1 MTFSKSSQK
10 FKYLSASLSL
20 ISIMNFGL
28 LCPQA
33 LAQNQSNP
41 GKNSLS
47 YDPSDASDASDSAAA
62 SDQDKID
69 EAKKILQSMPADKL
83 KRLAQ
88 LTPQLKTGSP
98 SQKLPTVSGTVEIR
112 KPFKLFAQQSLIHHL
127 SFRDTPVREVISEI
141 ARRGKLNIIIDKSVN
156 GKVTGELRDVTL
168 NEAMDSV
175 LASAGLESRK
185 LDGNTVMVGTMQAMV
200 EKGLNRPVARAFK
213 LSYAHPYDV
222 AMILQASVFNRGY
235 VPDFKTVKKLTSNE
249 ENKDGSLTKRS
260 IKSGGI
266 EHSGKVEEE
275 KAKKDEEV
283 DDQTYNVQ
291 EEQQILRDQQ
301 PKVVRGTTRQ
311 QIQEGVGFNN
321 AAIDPGTQQVRQQ
334 QEINADYNVTPNDG
348 GTVVIPDAK
357 GRQIFVVGT
366 EKDMLIAEEAIN
378 ILDRRPK
385 QVHIQASLVELNNQG
400 IRQLGATLN
409 VQGEGLSASVMGN
422 SQAPLLSFLPGL
434 GSTTNNIA
442 NPQLPSIPF
451 TGNNVTP
458 TNAAGAFTGLV
469 GSLLPAAANFNI
481 AGITPSNNSLSSIDF
496 LGLGAG
502 AGGRSNIATIP
513 TALNIR
519 LQMLLQTNKA
529 KLIANPSLVV
539 VDNTEALITI
549 ANEVIHKVTS
559 TVSLGVVTTNVELAK
574 AGIFLNV
581 LPRVTEDGFIRLR
594 LRPQVSTPIGG
605 PQTFGQGNNQTTV
618 TLLSVRD
625 VITQEV
631 RIKDGQTLVIGGL
644 FTEIEQAQLSK
655 VPYLAEAPV
664 LGALFRTTLKGRNR
678 SELMLMITPKLVEE
692 DPESA
697 RLSDSG
703 RSPTL

>member
-1 MTFSKSSQK
+1 
-10 FKYLSASLSL
+10 
-20 ISIMNFGL
+20 
-28 LCPQA
+28 
-33 LAQNQSNP
+33 
-41 GKNSLS
+41 
-47 YDPSDASDASDSAAA
+47 
-62 SDQDKID
+62 
-69 EAKKILQSMPADKL
+69 
-83 KRLAQ
+83 
-88 LTPQLKTGSP
+88 
-98 SQKLPTVSGTVEIR
+98 
-112 KPFKLFAQQSLIHHL
+112 
-127 SFRDTPVREVISEI
+127 
-141 ARRGKLNIIIDKSVN
+141 
-156 GKVTGELRDVTL
+156 
-168 NEAMDSV
+168 
-175 LASAGLESRK
+175 
-185 LDGNTVMVGTMQAMV
+185 
-200 EKGLNRPVARAFK
+200 
-213 LSYAHPYDV
+213 
-222 AMILQASVFNRGY
+222 
-235 VPDFKTVKKLTSNE
+235 
-249 ENKDGSLTKRS
+249 
-260 IKSGGI
+260 
-266 EHSGKVEEE
+266 
-275 KAKKDEEV
+275 
-283 DDQTYNVQ
+283 
-291 EEQQILRDQQ
+291 
-301 PKVVRGTTRQ
+301 
-311 QIQEGVGFNN
+311 
-321 AAIDPGTQQVRQQ
+321 
-334 QEINADYNVTPNDG
+334 
-348 GTVVIPDAK
+348 
-357 GRQIFVVGT
+357 
-366 EKDMLIAEEAIN
+366 

-434 GSTTNNIA
+434 GSTTNNVA

-458 TNAAGAFTGLV
+458 TNAAGAFTGLI

>member
-249 ENKDGSLTKRS
+249 ATKDGDSTKRTRE
-260 IKSGGI
+260 SGGV
-266 EHSGKVEEE
+266 EHSGTVKEQNL
-275 KAKKDEEV
+275 KSDEDV
-283 DDQTYNVQ
+283 DDQVYNV
-291 EEQQILRDQQ
+291 
-301 PKVVRGTTRQ
+301 
-311 QIQEGVGFNN
+311 
-321 AAIDPGTQQVRQQ
+321 
-334 QEINADYNVTPNDG
+334 
-348 GTVVIPDAK
+348 
-357 GRQIFVVGT
+357 
-366 EKDMLIAEEAIN
+366 
-378 ILDRRPK
+378 
-385 QVHIQASLVELNNQG
+385 
-400 IRQLGATLN
+400 
-409 VQGEGLSASVMGN
+409 
-422 SQAPLLSFLPGL
+422 
-434 GSTTNNIA
+434 
-442 NPQLPSIPF
+442 
-451 TGNNVTP
+451 
-458 TNAAGAFTGLV
+458 
-469 GSLLPAAANFNI
+469 
-481 AGITPSNNSLSSIDF
+481 
-496 LGLGAG
+496 
-502 AGGRSNIATIP
+502 
-513 TALNIR
+513 
-519 LQMLLQTNKA
+519 
-529 KLIANPSLVV
+529 
-539 VDNTEALITI
+539 
-549 ANEVIHKVTS
+549 
-559 TVSLGVVTTNVELAK
+559 
-574 AGIFLNV
+574 
-581 LPRVTEDGFIRLR
+581 
-594 LRPQVSTPIGG
+594 
-605 PQTFGQGNNQTTV
+605 
-618 TLLSVRD
+618 
-625 VITQEV
+625 
-631 RIKDGQTLVIGGL
+631 
-644 FTEIEQAQLSK
+644 
-655 VPYLAEAPV
+655 
-664 LGALFRTTLKGRNR
+664 
-678 SELMLMITPKLVEE
+678 
-692 DPESA
+692 
-697 RLSDSG
+697 
-703 RSPTL
+703 

>member
-1 MTFSKSSQK
+1 MAPKVITSRILTIALTLSSVMSWTGYCAAYAQSDNGKSKLT
-10 FKYLSASLSL
+10 YAP
-20 ISIMNFGL
+20 NDG
-28 LCPQA
+28 
-33 LAQNQSNP
+33 
-41 GKNSLS
+41 
-47 YDPSDASDASDSAAA
+47 DSE
-62 SDQDKID
+62 DIQ
-69 EAKKILQSMPADKL
+69 EAKEILQSVPPDKL

-88 LTPQLKTGSP
+88 LTPKLKSLD
-98 SQKLPTVSGTVEIR
+98 QKHSLPTVSGTVQIR
-112 KPFKLFAQQSLIHHL
+112 QPFKLFAQQSLIHHL

-141 ARRGKLNIIIDKSVN
+141 ARRGKLNIIIDKSVT

-185 LDGNTVMVGTMQAMV
+185 LDGNTVVVGSLQAMV
-200 EKGLNRPVARAFK
+200 EKGLNRPLARAFK

-235 VPDFKTVKKLTSNE
+235 VPDFKTIKKQTSNE
-249 ENKDGSLTKRS
+249 ESKAGDISGSTG
-260 IKSGGI
+260 SGGDT
-266 EHSGKVEEE
+266 
-275 KAKKDEEV
+275 KKKQENI
-283 DDQTYNVQ
+283 DDQIYNVQ
-291 EEQQILRDQQ
+291 AEQQVLRDQQ

-311 QIQEGVGFNN
+311 QVQEGVGFNN
-321 AAIDPGTQQVRQQ
+321 AAIDPGTQQIRQE
-334 QEINADYNVTPNDG
+334 QEINADYSVTPNDG
-348 GTVVIPDAK
+348 GTVIIPDTK
-357 GRQIFVVGT
+357 GRQVFIVGT

-385 QVHIQASLVELNNQG
+385 QVHIQASLVEITNQG

-409 VQGEGLSASVMGN
+409 AQGDGLSTSIMGN
-422 SQAPLLSFLPGL
+422 SQSPLLSFLPGL
-434 GSTTNNIA
+434 GSTTNAIP
-442 NPQLPSIPF
+442 NPQLPAIPF

-458 TNAAGAFTGLV
+458 TNAGSAFSGLI
-469 GSLLPAAANFNI
+469 GSLLPPGSNFNI
-481 AGITPSNNSLSSIDF
+481 AGITPSNSSLSSFDF
-496 LGLGAG
+496 LGLGSR
-502 AGGRSNIATIP
+502 AGGRSNVATVP
-513 TALNIR
+513 QALNIR
-519 LQMLLQTNKA
+519 VQMLLQTNKA

-605 PQTFGQGNNQTTV
+605 PQTFGTGNNQTTV

-644 FTEIEQAQLSK
+644 FTEQEAAQLSK

-664 LGALFRTTLKGRNR
+664 LGAFFRTTLKGRNR
-678 SELMLMITPKLVEE
+678 VELMLMITPKLVEE
-692 DPESA
+692 DPDNA
-697 RLSDSG
+697 RLSDSAK
-703 RSPTL
+703 SPTL

>member
-1 MTFSKSSQK
+1 MTPQFKKSTG
-10 FKYLSASLSL
+10 KYFIYSLTALTVLSSGALSA
-20 ISIMNFGL
+20 F
-28 LCPQA
+28 
-33 LAQNQSNP
+33 AQNGSGNSSLTYAP
-41 GKNSLS
+41 ADNTVKN
-47 YDPSDASDASDSAAA
+47 DPPPE
-62 SDQDKID
+62 Q
-69 EAKKILQSMPADKL
+69 EAREILKSVPPDKL

-88 LTPQLKTGSP
+88 LTPKINSRQDK
-98 SQKLPTVSGTVEIR
+98 QALPTVTGTVNIR

-141 ARRGKLNIIIDKSVN
+141 ARRGKLNIIIDKSVD

-185 LDGNTVMVGTMQAMV
+185 LDGNTIVVGTLQAMV
-200 EKGLNRPVARAFK
+200 EKGLNRPMARAFK

-249 ENKDGSLTKRS
+249 ATKDGDSTKRTRE
-260 IKSGGI
+260 SGGV
-266 EHSGKVEEE
+266 EHSGTVKEQNL
-275 KAKKDEEV
+275 KSDEDV
-283 DDQTYNVQ
+283 DDQVYNVQ
-291 EEQQILRDQQ
+291 AEQQILRDQQ

-321 AAIDPGTQQVRQQ
+321 AAIDPGTQQVRQM
-334 QEINADYNVTPNDG
+334 QEINADFNVSPNDG

-357 GRQIFVVGT
+357 GRQIFIVGT

-409 VQGEGLSASVMGN
+409 AQGEGLSASVMGN

-442 NPQLPSIPF
+442 NPQLPLIPF

-458 TNAAGAFTGLV
+458 TNAATAFSGLV
-469 GSLLPAAANFNI
+469 GSLLPAASNFAI
-481 AGITPSNNSLSSIDF
+481 AGITPVNSSLSSVDF

-502 AGGRSNIATIP
+502 AGGRSNIATVP

-519 LQMLLQTNKA
+519 IQMLLQTNKA
-529 KLIANPSLVV
+529 KVIANPSLVV

-549 ANEVIHKVTS
+549 ANEVIHKITS

-594 LRPQVSTPIGG
+594 LRPQVSAPISG

-644 FTEIEQAQLSK
+644 FTENEAAQLSK

-664 LGALFRTTLKGRNR
+664 LGAFFRTTLKGRNR
-678 SELMLMITPKLVEE
+678 TELMLMITPKLVEE
-692 DPESA
+692 DPDTA
-697 RLSDSG
+697 RLSDTG

>member
-1 MTFSKSSQK
+1 
-10 FKYLSASLSL
+10 
-20 ISIMNFGL
+20 MNFGL

-47 YDPSDASDASDSAAA
+47 YDPSDASDASDASDSAAA

-249 ENKDGSLTKRS
+249 ATKDGDSTKRTRE
-260 IKSGGI
+260 SGGV
-266 EHSGKVEEE
+266 EHSGTVKEQNL
-275 KAKKDEEV
+275 KSDEDV
-283 DDQTYNVQ
+283 DDQVYNVQ

-434 GSTTNNIA
+434 GSTTNNVA

-458 TNAAGAFTGLV
+458 TNAAGAFTGGKAQLH
-469 GSLLPAAANFNI
+469 AAANFNI
-481 AGITPSNNSLSSIDF
+481 AGIHTEEAITLLALSTFSVTEPAPADALQHLPSH
-496 LGLGAG
+496 
-502 AGGRSNIATIP
+502 RSQYP
-513 TALNIR
+513 DCR
-519 LQMLLQTNKA
+519 CFCRYKA

-539 VDNTEALITI
+539 PVDNTEALT
-549 ANEVIHKVTS
+549 
-559 TVSLGVVTTNVELAK
+559 
-574 AGIFLNV
+574 
-581 LPRVTEDGFIRLR
+581 
-594 LRPQVSTPIGG
+594 
-605 PQTFGQGNNQTTV
+605 
-618 TLLSVRD
+618 
-625 VITQEV
+625 
-631 RIKDGQTLVIGGL
+631 
-644 FTEIEQAQLSK
+644 
-655 VPYLAEAPV
+655 
-664 LGALFRTTLKGRNR
+664 
-678 SELMLMITPKLVEE
+678 
-692 DPESA
+692 
-697 RLSDSG
+697 
-703 RSPTL
+703 